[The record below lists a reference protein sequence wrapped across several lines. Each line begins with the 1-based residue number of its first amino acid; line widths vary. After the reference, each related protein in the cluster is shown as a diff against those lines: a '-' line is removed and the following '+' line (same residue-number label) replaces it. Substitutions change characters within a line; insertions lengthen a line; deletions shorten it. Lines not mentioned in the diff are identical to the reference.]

1 MSFRG
6 LVWDHGLDD
15 TERRKMETLWWIVGF
30 SLLGSAGV
38 VAGAGTLLLFRQ
50 AIWRRLI
57 SSLVSFAVGT
67 LLGGAFLGLLP
78 RALEGSASL
87 PVFSTVLAG
96 LVLFFILEK
105 WVLWRHCH
113 DPECPA
119 DMVAGR
125 LILLGDAIHNFFD
138 GIVIAASFLSAPALG
153 VSSALAVV
161 AHEIP
166 QEVGDF
172 AILLHSGYSKGR
184 ALAYNLLSSAT
195 TPAGAVIAFFALSD
209 IGPLVPYVLAI
220 SAASFLYIAM
230 SDLVPGLHRVI
241 SVQKAVLQVAFIVA
255 GILTMAAIRAL
266 SPG

>member
-1 MSFRG
+1 MN
-6 LVWDHGLDD
+6 
-15 TERRKMETLWWIVGF
+15 TLWLIICL

-38 VAGAGTLLLFRQ
+38 VAGTGVLLLLPE
-50 AIWRRLI
+50 AVWRRLI

-78 RALEGSASL
+78 RALESAESL

-113 DPECPA
+113 DPECPM
-119 DMVAGR
+119 DLVAGR
-125 LILLGDAIHNFFD
+125 LILLGDAVHNFFD

-161 AHEIP
+161 AHEVP

-172 AILLHSGYSKGR
+172 AILLHSGYGRGR

-195 TPAGAVIAFFALSD
+195 TPTGAVIAFFALSA
-209 IGPLVPYVLAI
+209 IQPLVPYVLAI

-230 SDLVPGLHRVI
+230 SDLVPGLHRVV
-241 SVQKAVLQVAFIVA
+241 SLRKAAVQVAFIVA

-266 SPG
+266 AHG

>member
-1 MSFRG
+1 M
-6 LVWDHGLDD
+6 H
-15 TERRKMETLWWIVGF
+15 TLWWIVGL
-30 SLLGSAGV
+30 SLLGSVGV
-38 VAGAGTLLLFRQ
+38 VACAGTLLLFRQ
-50 AIWRRLI
+50 EVWRRLI

-78 RALEGSASL
+78 RALESAAAI

-113 DPECPA
+113 DPECPT
-119 DMVAGR
+119 DLVAGR
-125 LILLGDAIHNFFD
+125 LILLGDGIHNFFD
-138 GIVIAASFLSAPALG
+138 GVVIAASFLSAPALG
-153 VSSALAVV
+153 VASALAVA

-195 TPAGAVIAFFALSD
+195 TPAGAVLAFFALSD
-209 IGPLVPYVLAI
+209 IEPLVPYVLAL

-230 SDLVPGLHRVI
+230 SDLVPGLHRTV
-241 SVQKAVLQVAFIVA
+241 SVRKAALQVIFMVA
-255 GILTMAAIRAL
+255 GILTLAAIRTL
-266 SPG
+266 FHG

>member
-1 MSFRG
+1 M
-6 LVWDHGLDD
+6 H
-15 TERRKMETLWWIVGF
+15 TLWWIVGL
-30 SLLGSAGV
+30 SLLGSVGV
-38 VAGAGTLLLFRQ
+38 VACAGTLLLFRQ
-50 AIWRRLI
+50 EVWRRLI

-78 RALEGSASL
+78 EALEGSAAI

-119 DMVAGR
+119 DRVAGK

-161 AHEIP
+161 AHEVP

-172 AILLHSGYSKGR
+172 AILLHSGYGKGR
-184 ALAYNLLSSAT
+184 ALLYNLLSSST
-195 TPAGAVIAFFALSD
+195 TLAGAVMAYFALSS
-209 IGPLVPYVLAI
+209 IERVVPYVLAV

-230 SDLVPGLHRVI
+230 SDLVPGLHRAI
-241 SVQKAVLQVAFIVA
+241 SLQKAAVQVAFIVA
-255 GILTMAAIRAL
+255 GILTMAAIRTL
-266 SPG
+266 FHG

>member
-1 MSFRG
+1 M
-6 LVWDHGLDD
+6 
-15 TERRKMETLWWIVGF
+15 LWWIVGF

-38 VAGAGTLLLFRQ
+38 VSGVGILLLVREVV
-50 AIWRRLI
+50 WRRAI
-57 SSLVSFAVGT
+57 SWLVSFAVGS

-78 RALEGSASL
+78 EALEKAESL

-113 DPECPA
+113 DPECPT
-119 DMVAGR
+119 DRVAGE

-138 GIVIAASFLSAPALG
+138 GIVIAASFLSGPILG

-172 AILLHSGYSKGR
+172 AILLHSGYGRRR
-184 ALAYNLLSSAT
+184 ALAYNLLSSST
-195 TPAGAVIAFFALSD
+195 TTVAAIAAYFALAS
-209 IGPLVPYVLAI
+209 IQPLVPYVLAV
-220 SAASFLYIAM
+220 SASSFLYIAM
-230 SDLVPGLHRVI
+230 SDLVPGLHRGF
-241 SVQKAVLQVAFIVA
+241 SFRTAVVQVAFIVA
-255 GILTMAAIRAL
+255 GILTMALIRTI
-266 SPG
+266 SHGHTS

>member
-1 MSFRG
+1 MNELGWIIG
-6 LVWDHGLDD
+6 L
-15 TERRKMETLWWIVGF
+15 

-38 VAGAGTLLLFRQ
+38 VAGVGALLLLREG
-50 AIWRRLI
+50 IWRRAI
-57 SSLVSFAVGT
+57 SLLVSYAVGT

-78 RALEGSASL
+78 EALERGENL
-87 PVFSTVLAG
+87 RVFATLLAG
-96 LVLFFILEK
+96 IIFFFILEK

-119 DMVAGR
+119 DLVAGE

-153 VSSALAVV
+153 ISSALAVM
-161 AHEIP
+161 AHEVP

-172 AILLHSGYSKGR
+172 GILLHGGYGKGR

-195 TPAGAVIAFFALSD
+195 TPVAALIAFFALSA
-209 IGPLVPYVLAI
+209 IQPLVPYVLAI

-230 SDLVPGLHRVI
+230 SDLVPGLHRVV
-241 SVQKAVLQVAFIVA
+241 SLRKAAVQVALIVA
-255 GILTMAAIRAL
+255 GILTMAVIRTIAH
-266 SPG
+266 G

>member
-1 MSFRG
+1 MS
-6 LVWDHGLDD
+6 
-15 TERRKMETLWWIVGF
+15 TLGWIIGF

-38 VAGAGTLLLFRQ
+38 VAGVGVLLLIRE
-50 AIWRRLI
+50 ALWRRLI
-57 SSLVSFAVGT
+57 SFLVSFAVGT

-78 RALEGSASL
+78 EALERAESL

-96 LVLFFILEK
+96 VVLFFILEK

-119 DMVAGR
+119 DRVAGE

-138 GIVIAASFLSAPALG
+138 GVVIAASFLSAPELG

-161 AHEIP
+161 AHEVP

-172 AILLHSGYSKGR
+172 AILRHSGYGKKR
-184 ALAYNLLSSAT
+184 ALAYNLLSSST
-195 TPAGAVIAFFALSD
+195 TLAGAVVAYFALSSVD
-209 IGPLVPYVLAI
+209 RVVPYVLAV

-241 SVQKAVLQVAFIVA
+241 ALRKAVIQVALIVA
-255 GILTMAAIRAL
+255 GILTMAAIRAAVH
-266 SPG
+266 G

>member
-1 MSFRG
+1 MWSILNAG
-6 LVWDHGLDD
+6 N
-15 TERRKMETLWWIVGF
+15 MNTLWWIIGF

-38 VAGAGTLLLFRQ
+38 VAGAGVLLLLPEAVWQ
-50 AIWRRLI
+50 RLI
-57 SSLVSFAVGT
+57 SFLVSFAVGT

-78 RALEGSASL
+78 EALERAESL

-96 LVLFFILEK
+96 VVLFFILEK

-119 DMVAGR
+119 DRVAGE
-125 LILLGDAIHNFFD
+125 LILLGDAIHNLFD

-161 AHEIP
+161 AHEVP

-172 AILLHSGYSKGR
+172 AILLHSGYGKGR
-184 ALAYNLLSSAT
+184 ALVYNLLSSST
-195 TPAGAVIAFFALSD
+195 TLAGAVIAYFALSA
-209 IGPLVPYVLAI
+209 IQPLVPYVLAL

-241 SVQKAVLQVAFIVA
+241 SLRKAAVQVAFIVA
-255 GILTMAAIRAL
+255 GILTMAGIRAIAH
-266 SPG
+266 G